1 MDRQNMK
8 SNMQEAKFMGAK
20 QNIKGAHY
28 VVIHFCDS
36 MWSF

>member
-1 MDRQNMK
+1 MK

-28 VVIHFCDS
+28 VVTGSVTEFGRKKPRI
-36 MWSF
+36 